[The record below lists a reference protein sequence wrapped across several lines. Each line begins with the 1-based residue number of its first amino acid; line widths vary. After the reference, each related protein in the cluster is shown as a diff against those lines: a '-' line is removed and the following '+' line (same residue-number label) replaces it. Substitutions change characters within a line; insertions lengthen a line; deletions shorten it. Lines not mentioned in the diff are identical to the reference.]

1 MNLVGHSIYN
11 ATALEPQLCM
21 NNALYPAT
29 APRMSMG
36 LFRRYFFINYVT
48 THAVASKKRGD
59 DSEGDPPSTLR
70 KKKGGGE
77 VKGKTKENIS

>member
-11 ATALEPQLCM
+11 ARCAGASSEQRTVFGHCPK
-21 NNALYPAT
+21 NVHG
-29 APRMSMG
+29 SVSKV
-36 LFRRYFFINYVT
+36 FFINYVT